1 MLLCDFSTSYRRAVK
16 VTQVSV
22 TELKEN
28 NNISKN
34 LALQLEH
41 EIAEYV

>member
-1 MLLCDFSTSYRRAVK
+1 VK

-22 TELKEN
+22 TELKES

-34 LALQLEH
+34 LALQLED
-41 EIAEYV
+41 EVAEHV